1 MAQRLSPSGAAAVFC
16 ECIRHLCV
24 SWHPVLPLF
33 ARSFVSQSHCNGF
46 AGGTVCSVQPFNKCV
61 FSSFL
66 SLDQHS
72 HPSGSIAID
81 RDSEVYKMLQEN
93 QESHEPPR
101 QSASFL
107 VLQEILESEEKGKP
121 SCPPSLG
128 APFLS
133 SIPWAAYG
141 GSE

>member
-1 MAQRLSPSGAAAVFC
+1 
-16 ECIRHLCV
+16 
-24 SWHPVLPLF
+24 
-33 ARSFVSQSHCNGF
+33 
-46 AGGTVCSVQPFNKCV
+46 
-61 FSSFL
+61 
-66 SLDQHS
+66 
-72 HPSGSIAID
+72 
-81 RDSEVYKMLQEN
+81 MLQEN

-121 SCPPSLG
+121 SCAPDLG

-133 SIPWAAYG
+133 AIPRAVCG